1 MRRTNSES
9 MTTLFIAHHGA
20 DLGVAAQEQVV
31 LVPGALR
38 SAWSKESSGSLAGW
52 GSSAGR
58 APL

>member
-1 MRRTNSES
+1 MRRTNSET

-20 DLGVAAQEQVV
+20 DLVAAQEQVV
-31 LVPGALR
+31 LAHGALR